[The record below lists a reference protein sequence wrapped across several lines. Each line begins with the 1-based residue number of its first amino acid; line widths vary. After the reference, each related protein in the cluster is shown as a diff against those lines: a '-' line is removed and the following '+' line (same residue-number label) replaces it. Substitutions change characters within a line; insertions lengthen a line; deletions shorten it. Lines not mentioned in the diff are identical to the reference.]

1 MVRQL
6 NRRILLDW
14 RAVLIIFIGSG
25 AIVWHIL
32 ACRESPMSFSPQG
45 DRLAFVTMEPFGT
58 SDLLLRG
65 THAYRLMVATKA
77 REVRVVET
85 STTDMLCAPAFSPDG
100 ASLAYL
106 QIPLPTP
113 ERLQTLRELES
124 ERSAQT
130 QPSAPTWLDQ
140 SAVQGTPAPDEAL
153 DVVDETLPPISG
165 AMWFLHLQKSLPP
178 VPARLIIRDARTDA
192 VQARIPVQFWMNLD
206 GSSELLNYLLV
217 RPQYSPDGASIY
229 LAAGGVVMAV
239 DVQSHRLRVLAA
251 SKASLNSDGPLAPV
265 ARLSP
270 DGKYLALLMGDAEP
284 VLAIAR
290 TDGSSIA
297 YHRWLKKT
305 SMDGLAWTDKQTIAM
320 LEPKSEAEQW
330 LHFVDTSG
338 TIRRSVQLHMAIAGD
353 QDAARAAELAVSPN
367 GRYLVVAF
375 EKDVYFLRSSGAI
388 VHHWHAEVE
397 GTALVQPTFS
407 PDGKTVAFK
416 LIEDTNS
423 DSGGTRAIV
432 YYTPKGEKMA
442 EVTLPALPAGT
453 TQPVP

>member
-192 VQARIPVQFWMNLD
+192 VQHPRSVLDEPRRLIGTVELSARPPTIQSRRCVHLPGSRRRGD
-206 GSSELLNYLLV
+206 G
-217 RPQYSPDGASIY
+217 RRR
-229 LAAGGVVMAV
+229 AV
-239 DVQSHRLRVLAA
+239 AQ
-251 SKASLNSDGPLAPV
+251 V
-265 ARLSP
+265 ARV
-270 DGKYLALLMGDAEP
+270 GRVK
-284 VLAIAR
+284 
-290 TDGSSIA
+290 
-297 YHRWLKKT
+297 
-305 SMDGLAWTDKQTIAM
+305 GLA
-320 LEPKSEAEQW
+320 
-330 LHFVDTSG
+330 
-338 TIRRSVQLHMAIAGD
+338 
-353 QDAARAAELAVSPN
+353 
-367 GRYLVVAF
+367 
-375 EKDVYFLRSSGAI
+375 
-388 VHHWHAEVE
+388 
-397 GTALVQPTFS
+397 
-407 PDGKTVAFK
+407 
-416 LIEDTNS
+416 
-423 DSGGTRAIV
+423 
-432 YYTPKGEKMA
+432 
-442 EVTLPALPAGT
+442 
-453 TQPVP
+453 